1 MGRAVW
7 RKWGRQQQLQHGVCG
22 SCHTQH
28 FPHQLRHVNP
38 SVHCMSA
45 NWPTIHHALTRQ
57 KGWARRGGEER
68 EAEEVACSIV
78 AMCSGSRKNKMPTS
92 QQFRMLW
99 CGAQNPPQ
107 VAPLQLSPPPTAC
120 HHSSATLCWTVA
132 TPANISI
139 KQAAKSAQPK
149 KGAHTVQRERVG
161 VAEGGRASME
171 QLNDAY
177 KLPASALNAFVSM
190 SLPRHELLFTHS
202 HSPNPALT
210 LTLSYSLCLI
220 RMQRRRAKS
229 ETVYQ
234 SEMTEK
240 KRNNRDELQQRVG
253 VGGERESGS
262 EAEMIEGLH
271 VEGKNSIRF
280 N

>member
-1 MGRAVW
+1 MW
-7 RKWGRQQQLQHGVCG
+7 RTK
-22 SCHTQH
+22 
-28 FPHQLRHVNP
+28 P
-38 SVHCMSA
+38 SA
-45 NWPTIHHALTRQ
+45 
-57 KGWARRGGEER
+57 
-68 EAEEVACSIV
+68 
-78 AMCSGSRKNKMPTS
+78 SGASST
-92 QQFRMLW
+92 L
-99 CGAQNPPQ
+99 
-107 VAPLQLSPPPTAC
+107 PPPIAC

-149 KGAHTVQRERVG
+149 KGAHTVPRERVG
-161 VAEGGRASME
+161 VAEGSRASMG

-190 SLPRHELLFTHS
+190 SLPRHELRFTHS
-202 HSPNPALT
+202 HSHSASQPALT

-229 ETVYQ
+229 ETVCH

-253 VGGERESGS
+253 VGGGEREC
-262 EAEMIEGLH
+262 E
-271 VEGKNSIRF
+271 
-280 N
+280 